1 MVGKARRIKLSGL
14 GSAKSNSAPKA
25 TPRPSGIQPV
35 KTKGV
40 SSKPDQA
47 WRAEMDAQT
56 LAEAAAVHADP
67 NRHGAA
73 RKAAAKMAKEHEAKL
88 ANLRVIAKKGA
99 S

>member
-1 MVGKARRIKLSGL
+1 MVGKARRIKLSEVKP
-14 GSAKSNSAPKA
+14 SKASAPKTA
-25 TPRPSGIQPV
+25 SRPMPSPV
-35 KTKGV
+35 KTMGA
-40 SSKPDQA
+40 SAKPDQA

-99 S
+99 T